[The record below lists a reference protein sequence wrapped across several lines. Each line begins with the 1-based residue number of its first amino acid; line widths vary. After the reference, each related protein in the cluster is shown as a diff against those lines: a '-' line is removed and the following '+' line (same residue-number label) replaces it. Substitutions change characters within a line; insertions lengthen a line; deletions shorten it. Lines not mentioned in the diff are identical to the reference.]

1 MPETAGIHPREI
13 FSPPAGNDG
22 TPGEGAAGTVSNLD
36 TGAQPVSSST
46 GEFCGPFG
54 RGGYVRAPVCLCVGR
69 RVRARGLR
77 PTSPT
82 LKKFWGADVQDRG
95 HPLARKKLPDGKWP
109 VLCPAWTTER
119 DRSAAGKRCR
129 VPLDGMWQQRPRLPR
144 GRTDAR
150 ASQESAQGVAWPPG
164 GQQRPQLPGGRQRP
178 RHPGKRPG
186 RSVASRCSSSAPS
199 AQWADRGAH
208 ASSTS
213 GQKSHGEAAIRCGP
227 PRG

>member
-36 TGAQPVSSST
+36 TGVQPVSSST

-82 LKKFWGADVQDRG
+82 LKKFWGADMQDRG
-95 HPLARKKLPDGKWP
+95 HPLA
-109 VLCPAWTTER
+109 
-119 DRSAAGKRCR
+119 
-129 VPLDGMWQQRPRLPR
+129 
-144 GRTDAR
+144 
-150 ASQESAQGVAWPPG
+150 
-164 GQQRPQLPGGRQRP
+164 
-178 RHPGKRPG
+178 
-186 RSVASRCSSSAPS
+186 
-199 AQWADRGAH
+199 
-208 ASSTS
+208 
-213 GQKSHGEAAIRCGP
+213 
-227 PRG
+227 

>member
-1 MPETAGIHPREI
+1 MRGSGQNEGDFYGARRGQRAARLGAQAYTRAQACPHATSRRLADPPPGPGKYGVWMPETAGIHPREI

-69 RVRARGLR
+69 RVRERGLR

-95 HPLARKKLPDGKWP
+95 HPLA
-109 VLCPAWTTER
+109 
-119 DRSAAGKRCR
+119 
-129 VPLDGMWQQRPRLPR
+129 
-144 GRTDAR
+144 
-150 ASQESAQGVAWPPG
+150 
-164 GQQRPQLPGGRQRP
+164 
-178 RHPGKRPG
+178 
-186 RSVASRCSSSAPS
+186 
-199 AQWADRGAH
+199 
-208 ASSTS
+208 
-213 GQKSHGEAAIRCGP
+213 
-227 PRG
+227 